1 MNDAHRSEPNG
12 ATQPNAEPPRSGA
25 TSLIRDP
32 NERVGYGQINW
43 LIVLDPRL
51 SDGAKITYLVLKR
64 HAIAHAEVWPSQSYV
79 ARVRQLDARSIQRHI
94 AELVALRYITIEPPS
109 PPRDPTNTYYFEPP
123 SSVNSSTAIKLAERI
138 PTASDLDKL
147 LPTLEAEVQEWRWHR
162 QETVRA
168 LEGTTTVSS
177 TPTTTVSSTPTANS
191 SPKGVRT
198 SKYQKGEKPRP
209 TGETYVH
216 PDKDMTTDDVRRPE
230 EGKKKNWR
238 RVSEDE
244 QYVSGDVE
252 TVPLAKPPVDATPAF
267 AGAGAPKPKRRRGC
281 RADPPPPTKEMLDPQ
296 PLGPLLVLPARVPEP
311 ATDLPA
317 GCWPPRHGAHVYLVW
332 LAEMKQKDPSFAG
345 GEPSEKEIAIG
356 SKLMKKFPVESTGD
370 LLLRTI
376 RVAIWDWRAIQASVE
391 PWYTGQRPVPTL
403 EAIYKLATQLAG
415 AVNQGVIALPH
426 FRCSDYVRRW
436 IAPPQTKGA
445 DEIGE
450 RARREGKSRSQVV
463 LEMDAEERRK
473 KPGRAIG

>member
-1 MNDAHRSEPNG
+1 VNEAHQPKTNG
-12 ATQPNAEPPRSGA
+12 ATQPDAESPRSGA
-25 TSLIRDP
+25 TSFIRDP

-123 SSVNSSTAIKLAERI
+123 SSVNSPTAIKLAERI

-147 LPTLEAEVQEWRWHR
+147 LPTLEAEVQKWRGHR
-162 QETVRA
+162 PETVRVP
-168 LEGTTTVSS
+168 EGATTVSS

-191 SPKGVRT
+191 SSKGVRI
-198 SKYQKGEKPRP
+198 SKYPKGEKPRP
-209 TGETYVH
+209 PGETYVH
-216 PDKDMTTDDVRRPE
+216 PDKDSVTNDVRNS
-230 EGKKKNWR
+230 EGTEKKNWR
-238 RVSEDE
+238 RGSEDE
-244 QYVSGDVE
+244 QYLSGDVE
-252 TVPLAKPPVDATPAF
+252 TVPRAKPPTDATPAF
-267 AGAGAPKPKRRRGC
+267 AGAGAPEPKRRRRR

-296 PLGPLLVLPARVPEP
+296 PLGPRLVLPERVPEP
-311 ATDLPA
+311 ATDLPE
-317 GCWPPRHGAHVYLVW
+317 GCWPPSHGAHVYFVW
-332 LAEMKQKDPSFAG
+332 LAEMKQKDPRFAG
-345 GEPSEKEIAIG
+345 GEPSEKEVAIG
-356 SKLMKKFPVESTGD
+356 AKLMEKFPVDTTGD

-376 RVAIWDWRAIQASVE
+376 RVAIWDWRAIQASIE

-415 AVNQGVIALPH
+415 AVNKGIIALPH

-436 IAPPQTKGA
+436 IAPPETAGSDA
-445 DEIGE
+445 IGE
-450 RARREGKSRSQVV
+450 RAKREGKPRSQVV
-463 LEMDAEERRK
+463 LEMRDEEKRK
-473 KPGRAIG
+473 KSGRATG